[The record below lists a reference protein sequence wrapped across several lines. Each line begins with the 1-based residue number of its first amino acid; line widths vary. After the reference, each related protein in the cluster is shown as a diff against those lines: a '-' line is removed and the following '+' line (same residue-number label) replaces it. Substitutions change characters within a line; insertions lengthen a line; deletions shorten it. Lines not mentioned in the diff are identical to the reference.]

1 MSIEQRGRTEPQN
14 LNEQFE
20 DLRERLKLAWRDA
33 EAFARAGGRVPSGL
47 IGRIA
52 RLENEVEV
60 ARWLRWR
67 VGGGSCK

>member
-1 MSIEQRGRTEPQN
+1 MRNESRGRAEPQD

-33 EAFARAGGRVPSGL
+33 EKFARAGGRVPSGL

-52 RLENEVEV
+52 RLEGELEV

-67 VGGGSCK
+67 TGGVK